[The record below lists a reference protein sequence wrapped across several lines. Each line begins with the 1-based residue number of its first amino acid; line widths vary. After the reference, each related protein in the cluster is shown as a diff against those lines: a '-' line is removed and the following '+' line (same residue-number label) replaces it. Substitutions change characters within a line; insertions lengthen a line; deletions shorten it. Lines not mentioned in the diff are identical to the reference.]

1 MPTEVTGGFPRAEL
15 VENRRVALSG
25 AHRLGVE
32 NAWPVRPDALAHRN
46 AALAGFLQDDE
57 M

>member
-1 MPTEVTGGFPRAEL
+1 MPTEVTEGFPRAEL